1 MSDTS
6 ILAAIRN
13 CLELDSKVVAFEC
26 SSPSLE
32 SILGQIEQDYVG
44 RVRICSGAVQ
54 GVTGLAFG
62 AAIAGLKPILK
73 FNSPIQFIESYQF
86 FSDIVTKLPII
97 SSANLD
103 APLVTLCPSGPG
115 LPWGVEHDNAL
126 ESLAAKIE
134 GLSCF
139 FATDDVSE
147 LLNEALAEEKPAMIF
162 YSPLDCA
169 LEDFPSY
176 SGKDLA
182 VIAWGHNYKRA
193 QRIAKVL
200 REESGYELTVLN
212 LRQIFPFNK
221 EEILKVVSHTHR
233 VVVISD
239 GSQTSSYG
247 NEIASFIQKEALDEL
262 DAPVLTIPFWYASM
276 RYLPSYTEYDDKFT
290 RYCLDAIKDLLGDR
304 Y

>member
-6 ILAAIRN
+6 ILAAIKN

-26 SSPSLE
+26 SSPSLDNV
-32 SILGQIEQDYVG
+32 LGQIEQDFVG
-44 RVRICSGAVQ
+44 RVRICNGAVQ

-73 FNSPIQFIESYQF
+73 FNSPIHFIESFQF
-86 FSDIVTKLPII
+86 FSDVVTKLPII

-126 ESLAAKIE
+126 ESLISKIE

-139 FATDDVSE
+139 FATDDISE
-147 LLNEALAEEKPAMIF
+147 LLNEALAEEKPTIIL
-162 YSPLDCA
+162 YSPLDSD
-169 LEDFPSY
+169 LEDISNY
-176 SGKDLA
+176 CGKDLA

-193 QRIAKVL
+193 QSIAKKL
-200 REESGYELTVLN
+200 RDECNYELTVLN
-212 LRQIFPFNK
+212 LKQIYPLNK

-262 DAPVLTIPFWYASM
+262 DAPVLTIPFWHTAM
-276 RYLPSYTEYDDKFT
+276 RYLPSFTEYDEKFT
-290 RYCLDAIKDLLGDR
+290 RYCFDTIKDLLSDK